1 MSEKRRWFVD
11 FLLEHYPDPND
22 IVRYSFSDDFITS
35 LPYQDPLLLRTTMA
49 SLARF
54 ISHIQFESNKAKVD
68 VIRFK
73 RTIEKEKAKTILGL
87 VDVNSRTTAA
97 TKQAMAYEQNPELAV
112 MEEKLDILEEN
123 SKLYESLTGHLNEMI
138 QVIKYE
144 LNWRMHNREGAYI
157 HEANVRT

>member
-1 MSEKRRWFVD
+1 
-11 FLLEHYPDPND
+11 
-22 IVRYSFSDDFITS
+22 
-35 LPYQDPLLLRTTMA
+35 
-49 SLARF
+49 
-54 ISHIQFESNKAKVD
+54 
-68 VIRFK
+68 
-73 RTIEKEKAKTILGL
+73 
-87 VDVNSRTTAA
+87 
-97 TKQAMAYEQNPELAV
+97 V